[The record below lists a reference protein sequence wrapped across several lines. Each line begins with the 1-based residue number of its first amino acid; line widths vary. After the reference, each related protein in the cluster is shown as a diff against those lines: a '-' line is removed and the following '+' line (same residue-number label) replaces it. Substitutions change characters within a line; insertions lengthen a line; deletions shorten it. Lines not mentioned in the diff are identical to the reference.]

1 MKILYMGTA
10 AAEGWPA
17 LCCSCPVCAH
27 ARRVGGRDL
36 RTRTQA
42 LLDGSLMIDFPP
54 DSYCHMLQH
63 RLNFGEIH
71 TLLVTHSHMDHW
83 FPTDLIH
90 RHEHFGH
97 GASGVLDVYG
107 NEAVEKAYY
116 EHILI
121 DRFKPHPVD
130 DVIHFHRTHGGDRIT
145 AEGWEIIAVPAD
157 HDKREECLVYIC
169 KKDGKTV
176 FYGHD
181 TGVALSE
188 AAWALLALERFD
200 LISLDATMGKKSSAC
215 YHMGLPDVERFIARL
230 TEMGCVDDKTVK
242 VINHFSHNGEMT
254 HDQLAAWAADRGILA
269 AYDGMEVE
277 F

>member
-10 AAEGWPA
+10 AAEGWPG
-17 LCCSCPVCAH
+17 LFCSCTICDH
-27 ARRVGGRDL
+27 ARKEGGRNL

-42 LLDGSLMIDFPP
+42 LLDGELLLDFPP
-54 DSYCHMLQH
+54 DSYAHALQYGI
-63 RLNFGEIH
+63 NMGAIH

-97 GASGVLDVYG
+97 GAKGSLEVYG
-107 NEAVEKAYY
+107 NEAVKAAFDD
-116 EHILI
+116 HILI
-121 DRFKPHPVD
+121 DRFKPHPIDGV
-130 DVIHFHRTHGGDRIT
+130 VNFHVTHGGDRFISG
-145 AEGWEIIAVPAD
+145 GWEITAVHAD

-169 KKDGKTV
+169 KKGGKTV

-181 TGVALSE
+181 TGRNLSPE
-188 AAWALLALERFD
+188 AWKLITAEHYD
-200 LISLDATMGKKSSAC
+200 LISLDATMGVRIING
-215 YHMGLPDVERFIARL
+215 YHMGLADVEL
-230 TEMGCVDDKTVK
+230 VLEKLESTGCVDSATRK
-242 VINHFSHNGEMT
+242 VINHFSHNGGMT
-254 HDQLAAWAADRGILA
+254 HDQLTAWGHERGILA

>member
-1 MKILYMGTA
+1 MKLLYMGTA
-10 AAEGWPA
+10 AAEGWPG
-17 LCCSCPVCAH
+17 LFCTCPICSH
-27 ARRVGGRDL
+27 ARAHGGRNL

-42 LLDGSLMIDFPP
+42 LLNGEVLLDFPP
-54 DSYCHMLQH
+54 DTYCHALSYG
-63 RLNFGEIH
+63 LDLSKIH

-97 GASGVLDVYG
+97 GAEGILEVYG
-107 NEAVEKAYY
+107 NQAVEDAFKA
-116 EHILI
+116 HILI
-121 DRFKPHPVD
+121 DRFKPHPID
-130 DVIHFHRTHGGDRIT
+130 DVVQFHVTHGGDRINSC
-145 AEGWEIIAVPAD
+145 GWEITAVPAD

-181 TGVALSE
+181 TGGDLSPQAWE
-188 AAWALLALERFD
+188 LMAAEHYD
-200 LISLDATMGKKSSAC
+200 LISLDATMGVKTIGG
-215 YHMGLPDVERFIARL
+215 YHMGLPDVEAMIRKL
-230 TEMGCVDDKTVK
+230 ESLGCVTKETVK
-242 VINHFSHNGEMT
+242 VINHFRHNGEMT
-254 HDQLAAWAADRGILA
+254 HEQLTAWGRERGILA

>member
-1 MKILYMGTA
+1 MNIRYMGTA
-10 AAEGWPA
+10 AAEGWPG
-17 LCCSCPVCAH
+17 LFCSCPICSH
-27 ARRVGGRDL
+27 ARKEGGKNL

-42 LLDGSLMIDFPP
+42 ILDGEILLDFPP
-54 DSYCHMLQH
+54 DTYCHALQYG
-63 RLNFGEIH
+63 LDLGKLH

-97 GASGVLDVYG
+97 GAEGVLDVYG
-107 NEAVEKAYY
+107 NEAVEKSFY

-121 DRFKPHPVD
+121 DRFKPHPID
-130 DVIHFHRTHGGDRIT
+130 DVVHFHRTHGGDRIH
-145 AEGWEIIAVPAD
+145 AHGWEIIAVPAD

-169 KKDGKTV
+169 KKDGKTL

-181 TGVALSE
+181 TGVNLSPE
-188 AAWALLALERFD
+188 AWALITAERYD
-200 LISLDATMGKKSSAC
+200 LISLDATMGQKSIPG
-215 YHMGLPDVERFIARL
+215 YHMGLADDEAMFRKL
-230 TEMGCVDDKTVK
+230 EELGCAHSGTVK
-242 VINHFSHNGEMT
+242 VINHFSHNGGMT
-254 HDQLAAWAADRGILA
+254 HDQLAAWGAERGILA

>member
-17 LCCSCPVCAH
+17 LCCSCPICAH
-27 ARRVGGRDL
+27 ARAEGGRNL

-42 LLDGSLMIDFPP
+42 LLDGSLLIDFPP
-54 DSYCHMLQH
+54 DTYCHALQY
-63 RLNFGEIH
+63 RLNLGDIH

-107 NEAVEKAYY
+107 NEAVRQAFDD
-116 EHILI
+116 HILI
-121 DRFKPHPVD
+121 DRFKPHPIG
-130 DVIHFHRTHGGDRIT
+130 DVVRFHTTHGGDRIQSG
-145 AEGWEIIAVPAD
+145 GWEIVAVPAD

-181 TGVALSE
+181 TGVNLSE
-188 AAWALLALERFD
+188 EAWALLAREKFD
-200 LISLDATMGKKSSAC
+200 LISLDATMGQKTIGG
-215 YHMGLPDVERFIARL
+215 YHMGLPDDEAFIARL
-230 TEMGCVDDKTVK
+230 TELGCVDAHTVK
-242 VINHFSHNGEMT
+242 VINHFSHNGGMT
-254 HDQLAAWAADRGILA
+254 HAQLEEWGRARGILA

>member
-10 AAEGWPA
+10 AAEGWPG
-17 LCCSCPVCAH
+17 LFCSCPICTH
-27 ARRVGGRDL
+27 ARKAGGHNL

-42 LLDGSLMIDFPP
+42 LLDDSLLIDFPP
-54 DSYCHMLQH
+54 DTYCHALQYG
-63 RLNFGEIH
+63 LNLGNIH

-97 GASGVLDVYG
+97 GAEGVLDVYG
-107 NEAVEKAYY
+107 NAAAEKAFYD
-116 EHILI
+116 HILI
-121 DRFKPHPVD
+121 DRFKPHPID
-130 DVIHFHRTHGGDRIT
+130 DAVHFHVTHSGDHIQS
-145 AEGWEIIAVPAD
+145 GNWDIIAVPAD

-169 KKDGKTV
+169 KKDGKTI

-181 TGVALSE
+181 TGIRLSAE
-188 AAWALLALERFD
+188 AWTLLKKEKFD
-200 LISLDATMGKKSSAC
+200 LVSLDATMGMKSSEW
-215 YHMGLPDVERFIARL
+215 YHMGLPDTEVMFQKL
-230 TEMGCVDDKTVK
+230 TDSGCMDGNTVK
-242 VINHFSHNGEMT
+242 VVNHFSHNGEMT
-254 HDQLAAWAADRGILA
+254 HDQLTAWGNERGILV

>member
-10 AAEGWPA
+10 AAEGWPG
-17 LCCSCPVCAH
+17 LFCSCPICAH
-27 ARRVGGRDL
+27 AREPGGRNL

-42 LLDGSLMIDFPP
+42 SLDNSLRFDFPP
-54 DSYCHMLQH
+54 DSYSHALQYG
-63 RLNFGEIH
+63 LELAKVH

-97 GASGVLDVYG
+97 GAEGVLDVYG
-107 NEAVEKAYY
+107 NQAVKDAFDA
-116 EHILI
+116 HILI
-121 DRFKPHPVD
+121 DRFKVHPID
-130 DVIHFHRTHGGDRIT
+130 DAVHFHVTHGGDHF
-145 AEGWEIIAVPAD
+145 ESNGWDVTAVPAD

-169 KKDGKTV
+169 KKDGKTI

-181 TGVALSE
+181 TGSNLSE
-188 AAWALLALERFD
+188 EAWKLLTAERYD
-200 LISLDATMGKKSSAC
+200 LISLDATMGKKSIGG
-215 YHMGLPDVERFIARL
+215 YHMGLPDVESVL
-230 TEMGCVDDKTVK
+230 EKLMGLGCVDDKTVK

-254 HDQLAAWAADRGILA
+254 HDQLTEWGAQRGILT

>member
-1 MKILYMGTA
+1 MGTA
-10 AAEGWPA
+10 AAEGWPG
-17 LCCSCPVCAH
+17 LFCSCPICTH
-27 ARRVGGRDL
+27 ARKAGGRNR

-42 LLDGSLMIDFPP
+42 LLDNTLLIDFPP
-54 DSYCHMLQH
+54 DTYVHALQYE
-63 RLNFGEIH
+63 LNLGTVH

-97 GASGVLDVYG
+97 GAEGVLDVYG
-107 NEAVEKAYY
+107 NEAVKKAFD

-121 DRFKPHPVD
+121 DRFKPHPID
-130 DVIHFHRTHGGDRIT
+130 DTVHFHITHGGDLIRSG
-145 AEGWEIIAVPAD
+145 GWEITAVPAD

-169 KKDGKTV
+169 NKDGKTV

-181 TGVALSE
+181 TGRNLSPE
-188 AAWALLALERFD
+188 AWALIKKEKFD
-200 LISLDATMGKKSSAC
+200 LVSLDATMGTKSVKE
-215 YHMGLPDVERFIARL
+215 YHMGLPDAEHMFEKLSVL
-230 TEMGCVDDKTVK
+230 GCTNSQTVK
-242 VINHFSHNGEMT
+242 VVNHFSHNGEMT
-254 HDQLAAWAADRGILA
+254 YDQLALWGKKRGILA

>member
-1 MKILYMGTA
+1 MKIRYLGTA

-17 LCCSCPVCAH
+17 LFCSCPICTK
-27 ARRVGGRDL
+27 ARAESGKNL

-42 LLDGSLMIDFPP
+42 IVDGELLLDFPP
-54 DSYCHMLQH
+54 DTYCHALKYGLELARIQ
-63 RLNFGEIH
+63 

-97 GASGVLDVYG
+97 GVTGVLDVYG
-107 NEAVEKAYY
+107 NQAVKDAFDA
-116 EHILI
+116 HILV
-121 DRFKPHPVD
+121 DRFKPHPIG
-130 DVIHFHRTHGGDRIT
+130 DVVHFHVTHGGDRIQSH
-145 AEGWEIIAVPAD
+145 GWEIIAVPAD

-169 KKDGKTV
+169 KKNGKTF

-181 TGVALSE
+181 TGLNLSE
-188 AAWALLALERFD
+188 EAWKLIAAEHYD
-200 LISLDATMGKKSSAC
+200 LVSLDATMGTKRIDG
-215 YHMGLPDVERFIARL
+215 YHMGLADDEIMFAKL
-230 TEMGCVDDKTVK
+230 AELGCTDGHTVK

-254 HDQLAAWAADRGILA
+254 HDQLEAWGAQRGIHV
-269 AYDGMEVE
+269 AYDGMEIE

>member
-1 MKILYMGTA
+1 MKMLYMGTA
-10 AAEGWPA
+10 AAEGWPG
-17 LCCSCPVCAH
+17 LFCSCPICTH
-27 ARRVGGRDL
+27 ARKEGGRNL

-42 LLDGSLMIDFPP
+42 LLDGSLLIDFPP
-54 DSYCHMLQH
+54 DSYCHALQYN
-63 RLNFGEIH
+63 LSLGNVH

-97 GASGVLDVYG
+97 GAVGVLEVYG
-107 NEAVEKAYY
+107 NEAVEKAFYD
-116 EHILI
+116 HILI
-121 DRFKPHPVD
+121 DRFRPHPID
-130 DVIHFHRTHGGDRIT
+130 DVVHFHTTHGGDHIQSSGWDIT
-145 AEGWEIIAVPAD
+145 AVPAD

-169 KKDGKTV
+169 KKGGKTV

-181 TGVALSE
+181 TGCNLSRQ
-188 AAWALLALERFD
+188 AWELLQREKYD
-200 LISLDATMGKKSSAC
+200 LISLDATMGKKTIGG
-215 YHMGLPDVERFIARL
+215 YHMGLPDVETVIQRL
-230 TEMGCVDDKTVK
+230 TDLGCVDSRTVK

-254 HDQLAAWAADRGILA
+254 HAQLEAWGAQRGILA